1 MPTTFPW
8 LFCTCSKTSN
18 LFHNHDIRSRYAP
31 IRSSYDELMIIML
44 CGHCHTIW
52 PKSKVVTRMWTG
64 IMGAKNINKTYKVFD
79 CHLVSIPIAIF
90 RSNSKCD
97 QHLQCFGLG
106 YTPPIIMKFC
116 TQLPWLHSCDVCK
129 ISLWLVKHILN
140 KSTPNFDHISN
151 WIQIPLVGRAPGQFY
166 QCPTDVLAWHMSN
179 IYCMRLQKYTVIPL
193 I

>member
-1 MPTTFPW
+1 MINLQSGMPTTLPW

-116 TQLPWLHSCDVCK
+116 TRHNSYHGYTLVMCAKFHCDR
-129 ISLWLVKHILN
+129 LN
-140 KSTPNFDHISN
+140 IF
-151 WIQIPLVGRAPGQFY
+151 
-166 QCPTDVLAWHMSN
+166 
-179 IYCMRLQKYTVIPL
+179 
-193 I
+193 